1 MAPPVP
7 HPLGRAPPIP
17 RAPWPP
23 AHPHI
28 YTSRPLDR
36 TPSRHPIAQRA
47 PQVWV
52 VSKVNTLHRV
62 SKRGVAL
69 FVNSSNGAIA
79 AVDEARATTRLEYID
94 ASKGRTHAHP
104 KSQP

>member
-1 MAPPVP
+1 M
-7 HPLGRAPPIP
+7 
-17 RAPWPP
+17 
-23 AHPHI
+23 
-28 YTSRPLDR
+28 
-36 TPSRHPIAQRA
+36 
-47 PQVWV
+47 